1 MNIYVNTDTGEKI
14 SDLDLM
20 KIFYKDFTDDDR
32 EKYKYDIIKYRG
44 SWRRSNQQRYE
55 RKYEFISTSELLAP
69 FKGLYDVK
77 VGSFVKVIRSVDWSG
92 WMPEMNDCIGKML
105 EVRVELSLSCDGL
118 TLFYLLDSPNFRGGL
133 CFPVTSLQ
141 IQTTETPEI
150 SYLEI
155 LSQLKT

>member
-32 EKYKYDIIKYRG
+32 GKYQYNIIKYKA

-55 RKYEFISTSELLAP
+55 RKYEFISASELLAS

-77 VGSFVKVIRSVDWSG
+77 VGSFVKVIRAVDWGG
-92 WMPEMNDCIGKML
+92 WMSEMNDYIGKML
-105 EVRVELSLSCDGL
+105 EVKAKLSLSSDGL
-118 TLFYLLDSPNFRGGL
+118 TLLYFLAPPNFNGYL
-133 CFPVTSLQ
+133 SFPVTSLQ

>member
-32 EKYKYDIIKYRG
+32 EKYKYDIMKYKA
-44 SWRRSNQQRYE
+44 SWRRSNRQRYE

-77 VGSFVKVIRSVDWSG
+77 VGSFVKVI
-92 WMPEMNDCIGKML
+92 
-105 EVRVELSLSCDGL
+105 
-118 TLFYLLDSPNFRGGL
+118 
-133 CFPVTSLQ
+133 
-141 IQTTETPEI
+141 
-150 SYLEI
+150 
-155 LSQLKT
+155 

>member
-20 KIFYKDFTDDDR
+20 RIFYKDFTDDDR
-32 EKYKYDIIKYRG
+32 EKYKYDIIKYRD
-44 SWRRSNQQRYE
+44 SWRRSNRQRYE
-55 RKYEFISTSELLAP
+55 RMYEFISASELLAP
-69 FKGLYDVK
+69 FKELYDVK

-92 WMPEMNDCIGKML
+92 WMSEMNDYIGEML
-105 EVRVELSLSCDGL
+105 EVRAKLSLSSDGL
-118 TLFYLLDSPNFRGGL
+118 TLLYLLDPPNFNGYL
-133 CFPVTSLQ
+133 CFPVTSLH
-141 IQTTETPEI
+141 IQTTDAPEI